1 MRCQIIV
8 QPATMTKL
16 FGRCVKLLYEMCGG
30 YADRRIDDSEIFKGA
45 PVGLQV
51 MCRRLQEEK
60 VLDLVECI
68 TSALARFRP

>member
-1 MRCQIIV
+1 
-8 QPATMTKL
+8 
-16 FGRCVKLLYEMCGG
+16 MCGG